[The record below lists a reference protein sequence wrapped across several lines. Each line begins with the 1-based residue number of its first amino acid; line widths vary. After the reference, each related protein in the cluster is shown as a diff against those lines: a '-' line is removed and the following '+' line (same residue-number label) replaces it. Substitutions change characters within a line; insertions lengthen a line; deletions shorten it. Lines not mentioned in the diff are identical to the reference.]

1 MKSRMW
7 DLVGP
12 MTGIIFVVL
21 LVFSIGTNGSVRDD
35 LDSSITR
42 ASADEAAKVLV
53 ERRDQATTSGYIGL
67 FGLAFFFGFLAY
79 FRSRLQRAEGEGGWL
94 TSMAYGG
101 GLVTAAVMLVFI
113 SLNLATTAVWDYGSD
128 TQVAK
133 TLIALQWR
141 YVWVFAPP
149 MIAFTL
155 GASLVIVRF
164 GALPRWVGWIGLPV
178 SVTLLVPWIGEIAAL
193 GWILLVSIVLL
204 IQAWR
209 APRPEEAS

>member
-1 MKSRMW
+1 M
-7 DLVGP
+7 
-12 MTGIIFVVL
+12 
-21 LVFSIGTNGSVRDD
+21 
-35 LDSSITR
+35 
-42 ASADEAAKVLV
+42 
-53 ERRDQATTSGYIGL
+53 
-67 FGLAFFFGFLAY
+67 
-79 FRSRLQRAEGEGGWL
+79 
-94 TSMAYGG
+94 TSMAYGS

-164 GALPRWVGWIGLPV
+164 GALPRWVGWIGFPV

-209 APRPEEAS
+209 APQPREAS